1 MRQPLCLLLHLR
13 RRVGAPEASALDLVM
28 CSLFNSSSN
37 EAAQWVASALLA
49 CAALHAGGR
58 VTLLC
63 CLLAC
68 LECCYFFT
76 CQPPCVLDDLY
87 RLRAGLQLHSK
98 DSCCSAQASCFHN
111 PLTVS
116 VPKG

>member
-13 RRVGAPEASALDLVM
+13 RRVGAPEASALDPVM
-28 CSLFNSSSN
+28 CNLFNSSSN

-76 CQPPCVLDDLY
+76 SPAATPAVHLEPVCAPTTAQRDDVLTAM
-87 RLRAGLQLHSK
+87 AGGCYFLI
-98 DSCCSAQASCFHN
+98 N
-111 PLTVS
+111 
-116 VPKG
+116 